1 MHMLYMTILCVDCC
15 TLFMELLLQFSGF
28 GVMLVI
34 AFVFLP
40 FGMIA
45 IGNFKKAEFSVHVV
59 L

>member
-1 MHMLYMTILCVDCC
+1 MHIYTLCVDGC

-28 GVMLVI
+28 GVILVI

-45 IGNFKKAEFSVHVV
+45 IGNFKKTEFSVHVV